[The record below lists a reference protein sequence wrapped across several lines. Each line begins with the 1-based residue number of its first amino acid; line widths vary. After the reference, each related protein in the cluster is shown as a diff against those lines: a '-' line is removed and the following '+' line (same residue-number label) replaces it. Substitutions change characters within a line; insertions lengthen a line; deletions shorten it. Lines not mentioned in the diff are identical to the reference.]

1 MGDVIRQ
8 MKSITQRLN
17 SRITRAFQQEV
28 QNLQAEVILA
38 KTSLEGINTDQLT
51 IEDARLRVRIEK
63 DRIITVLTDFTSKLA
78 TANEAEKVLDDW
90 QSMLIERNEFVV
102 RELDKT
108 ADTAKKAADETSDIL
123 TLIKNLQVKLE
134 DPDEARAII
143 DSISPETRKAAGIII
158 VNKGED

>member
-1 MGDVIRQ
+1 M
-8 MKSITQRLN
+8 
-17 SRITRAFQQEV
+17 
-28 QNLQAEVILA
+28 ILA

>member
-1 MGDVIRQ
+1 
-8 MKSITQRLN
+8 
-17 SRITRAFQQEV
+17 
-28 QNLQAEVILA
+28 VILA